1 MNNFNIPVL
10 QNNLPQLIF
19 VADDNLREGGLA
31 ERCRGRLEGGGHCGC
46 AVLGQGAGKE
56 LELTW
61 TTYAILTLHRE
72 VQPLQAY

>member
-1 MNNFNIPVL
+1 MNDFNIPVL
-10 QNNLPQLIF
+10 RHNLPQLIF
-19 VADDNLREGGLA
+19 VADDNLWEGGPA

-61 TTYAILTLHRE
+61 TTYAVLTLHRE